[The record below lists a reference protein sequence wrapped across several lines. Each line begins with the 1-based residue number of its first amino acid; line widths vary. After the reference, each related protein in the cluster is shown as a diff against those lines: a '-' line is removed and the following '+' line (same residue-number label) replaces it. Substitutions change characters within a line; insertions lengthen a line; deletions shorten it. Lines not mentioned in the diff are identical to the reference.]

1 MNKIRYTNVHFEFPA
16 LLCFVMKSL
25 ERIKVRPLDLSE
37 IYHVE
42 FNQIE
47 TMERTEN
54 NLKVLLHW
62 L

>member
-1 MNKIRYTNVHFEFPA
+1 
-16 LLCFVMKSL
+16 MKVKK
-25 ERIKVRPLDLSE
+25 RIKVRPLDLSE

-54 NLKVLLHW
+54 NLKVLLYRH
-62 L
+62 